1 MNEETMKQGIKCKK
15 CGDELFSYHRHDFKW
30 CSCKS
35 VAIDGGNDYIK
46 IVGNPDNMETIYEK
60 Q

>member
-1 MNEETMKQGIKCKK
+1 MKKGIKCKE

-35 VAIDGGNDYIK
+35 VAIDGGDDYMK
-46 IVGNPDNMETIYEK
+46 VVGDPNKVEDIEKDKSDNK
-60 Q
+60 K